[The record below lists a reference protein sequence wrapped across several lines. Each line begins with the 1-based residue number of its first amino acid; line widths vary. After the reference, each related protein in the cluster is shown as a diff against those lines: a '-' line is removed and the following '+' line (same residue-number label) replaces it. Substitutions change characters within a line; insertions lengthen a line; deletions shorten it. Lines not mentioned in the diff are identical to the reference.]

1 MEQETNKELKKQVEE
16 LKELLETI
24 EVKYKESVEDM
35 NHINTQLDKLIK
47 KFDKDENKNKD

>member
-16 LKELLETI
+16 LKELIETI
-24 EVKYKESVEDM
+24 EVKDKESVEDM

-47 KFDKDENKNKD
+47 KFDKNENKNKD

>member
-24 EVKYKESVEDM
+24 EVKNKESVEDM

>member
-24 EVKYKESVEDM
+24 EVKDKESVEDM